1 MEHADVVELADTT
14 DLNSVALWACEFK
27 SHHRHHGKQKKS
39 SLRRFFP
46 NAKLLGET
54 RGQP

>member
-39 SLRRFFP
+39 R
-46 NAKLLGET
+46 NTKLLGET

>member
-39 SLRRFFP
+39 SLRKFFSER
-46 NAKLLGET
+46 ET
-54 RGQP
+54 SG